1 MEVLVRLM
9 CDCEL
14 PRVAC
19 PECRSRGSISHWLPL
34 ELLPGLERPYILL
47 NRRYVPS
54 SRAHNITTN
63 STPVLTYATIK

>member
-1 MEVLVRLM
+1 MEVLVHLM
-9 CDCEL
+9 CDCAL

-19 PECRSRGSISHWLPL
+19 PECRGRSISHWLPL

-54 SRAHNITTN
+54 SRR
-63 STPVLTYATIK
+63 

>member
-1 MEVLVRLM
+1 MEVLVHLM
-9 CDCEL
+9 CDCAL
-14 PRVAC
+14 SRVAC
-19 PECRSRGSISHWLPL
+19 PECRGRSISHWLPL

-54 SRAHNITTN
+54 SSAHTLTTN